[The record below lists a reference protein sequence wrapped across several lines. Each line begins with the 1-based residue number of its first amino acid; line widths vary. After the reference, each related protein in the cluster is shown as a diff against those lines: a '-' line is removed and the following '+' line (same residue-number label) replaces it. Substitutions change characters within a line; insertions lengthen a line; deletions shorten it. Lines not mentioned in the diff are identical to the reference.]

1 MNQALSQDPAQ
12 TLSDHSI
19 INLLCLAF
27 IDNSRM
33 RMLIGKVGGFSSRLE
48 TVVTYCFYLAKKLGG
63 IISSTCRNTHII
75 YYQKSEMY
83 HSLGDYM
90 RYCLVAIFAVRL
102 DRVWGVFKREK
113 RVKTIRNREIARM
126 RDSDYL
132 YVWYLA
138 QRKNYHKLD
147 GLVEVKNQL
156 ISESL
161 RLKLPIYMETTE
173 QRLLPMYE
181 RIGFKF
187 YTSSQIT
194 KSGMVLWFG
203 RFDPNQVD
211 LS

>member
-1 MNQALSQDPAQ
+1 MLQLLTQDHAQ
-12 TLSDHSI
+12 RLDDHSI
-19 INLLCLAF
+19 IDLLCLAF
-27 IDNSRM
+27 IDNKRM
-33 RMLIGKVGGFSSRLE
+33 HMLIGRVGAFRLRLE

-63 IISSTCRNTHII
+63 VISSTCRNTHII

-83 HSLGDYM
+83 HSIGDYL

-102 DRVWGVFKREK
+102 NRVWGVFTREK
-113 RVKTIRNREIARM
+113 RVKTIRKQEITRSK
-126 RDSDYL
+126 DEDYL

-138 QRKNYHKLD
+138 QRKSYLKLD

-173 QRLLPMYE
+173 ERLLPMYE
-181 RIGFKF
+181 RIGFNF
-187 YTSSQIT
+187 YTSAQIT

-203 RFDPNQVD
+203 RFDPNQNHIP
-211 LS
+211 